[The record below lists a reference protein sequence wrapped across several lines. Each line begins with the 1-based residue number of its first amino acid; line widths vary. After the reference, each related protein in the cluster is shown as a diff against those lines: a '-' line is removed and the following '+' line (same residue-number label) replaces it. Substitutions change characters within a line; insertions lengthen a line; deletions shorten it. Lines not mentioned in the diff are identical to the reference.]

1 MDKYEAY
8 TRVLELLAHKHARV
22 YAAGENIFSEGEIGD
37 RIYFILSG
45 VAHIYTE
52 QNKLKRSLSTLGAGE
67 VFGEMALFNHMPRS
81 ASVEA
86 KTECKLVILKSETF
100 FTLMEKYPVLAMQMV
115 RLMAERMHIMSTQLK
130 QELGYHG
137 NHSI

>member
-1 MDKYEAY
+1 MDNNEAY
-8 TRVLELLAHKHARV
+8 TRVLELLSHKHARV
-22 YAAGENIFSEGEIGD
+22 YDAGEIIFSEGDIGD
-37 RIYFILSG
+37 RIYFVLSG
-45 VAHIYTE
+45 MVHIFTE

-86 KTECKLVILKSETF
+86 KSDTKIVVLKSETF

-115 RLMAERMHIMSTQLK
+115 RLMAERMHVMNTQLK
-130 QELGYHG
+130 QELGYHA
-137 NHSI
+137 NTTT